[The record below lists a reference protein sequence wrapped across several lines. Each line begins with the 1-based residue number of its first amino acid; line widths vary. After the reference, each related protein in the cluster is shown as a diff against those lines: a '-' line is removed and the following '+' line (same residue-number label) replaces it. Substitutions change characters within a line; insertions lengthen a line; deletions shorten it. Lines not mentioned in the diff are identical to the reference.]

1 MWTRKREPVKKIALS
16 VASALLIVVVSGG
29 VATAKTVA
37 AQPESGSAV
46 TKSAEPLTT
55 GWG

>member
-1 MWTRKREPVKKIALS
+1 MKKIALS

-29 VATAKTVA
+29 VAAAKTVT
-37 AQPESGSAV
+37 AQPEGGSAV
-46 TKSAEPLTT
+46 TQSAEPLST

>member
-1 MWTRKREPVKKIALS
+1 VKKIALS

-37 AQPESGSAV
+37 AQSESGSATV
-46 TKSAEPLTT
+46 TKTAEPLTS

>member
-1 MWTRKREPVKKIALS
+1 MKKIALS

-37 AQPESGSAV
+37 VQPESGPAV
-46 TKSAEPLTT
+46 TKTAEPLTS

>member
-1 MWTRKREPVKKIALS
+1 MKKIALS

-37 AQPESGSAV
+37 AQPQSGPVA
-46 TKSAEPLTT
+46 TQGAEPLTT

>member
-1 MWTRKREPVKKIALS
+1 VKKIALS

-29 VATAKTVA
+29 VATANSVA
-37 AQPESGSAV
+37 AQSESGSAV
-46 TKSAEPLTT
+46 TKTVEPLTS